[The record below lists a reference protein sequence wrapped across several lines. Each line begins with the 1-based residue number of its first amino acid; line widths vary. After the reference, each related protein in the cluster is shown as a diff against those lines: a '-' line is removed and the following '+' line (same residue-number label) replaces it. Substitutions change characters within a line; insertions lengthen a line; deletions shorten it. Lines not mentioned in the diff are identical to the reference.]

1 MYIRGGWFHPRG
13 VWPFVTK
20 GFVGVEPSKR
30 HGYTRGG
37 WFHLGPVSLPRVR
50 AGGRWPVGRE
60 ADKKKPPTSRRRVAS
75 VRGGM
80 SGGSCG
86 SVFGVVA
93 DSLAGVHAED
103 GEVGTPV
110 AESFLVVA
118 LRREF
123 DLSLA
128 LLDAVE
134 RVADVHWAPPALA
147 MAARLISHKAFASHV
162 HG

>member
-1 MYIRGGWFHPRG
+1 MVTQGG
-13 VWPFVTK
+13 
-20 GFVGVEPSKR
+20 
-30 HGYTRGG
+30 GG
-37 WFHLGPVSLPRVR
+37 STSP
-50 AGGRWPVGRE
+50 RWPCPVFGRE
-60 ADKKKPPTSRRRVAS
+60 ADKKNPPRHGGGWAS

-110 AESFLVVA
+110 AEGFLVVA
-118 LRREF
+118 LSREF

-134 RVADVHWAPPALA
+134 RVADVHWAPPAFVLENVKHLV
-147 MAARLISHKAFASHV
+147 RHDQGRTSKISCDTLTEAHCYQKM
-162 HG
+162 GLTLRD

>member
-1 MYIRGGWFHPRG
+1 MVPLRGGG
-13 VWPFVTK
+13 ATK
-20 GFVGVEPSKR
+20 GVAV
-30 HGYTRGG
+30 
-37 WFHLGPVSLPRVR
+37 GPV
-50 AGGRWPVGRE
+50 AGWAGGRMGRWPVGRE
-60 ADKKKPPTSRRRVAS
+60 ADKKNPHVTEA
-75 VRGGM
+75 GGLSAWGECP
-80 SGGSCG
+80 SGQVG

-93 DSLAGVHAED
+93 DSLAVVHAED

-123 DLSLA
+123 DLNLA